1 MPSRLTPWQSFS
13 KDMVL
18 LLLVLV
24 LFVNRKSIK
33 SLANAKA
40 GDNLLIGA
48 AVVSVGFGL
57 YTYNFLP
64 VVDFL
69 PYKVGANILQEM
81 KTPPGAM
88 PDEFEVTYKLI
99 NKNTKET
106 KTMTDKEY
114 LKSGIWKDA
123 SWEIQGNPESRLV
136 KKGFEPKIRDLNIQD
151 AQGNNYNE
159 ELLSV
164 HFIVWLL

>member
-1 MPSRLTPWQSFS
+1 
-13 KDMVL
+13 
-18 LLLVLV
+18 V

-81 KTPPGAM
+81 KTPPGAV

-99 NKNTKET
+99 NKK
-106 KTMTDKEY
+106 
-114 LKSGIWKDA
+114 
-123 SWEIQGNPESRLV
+123 Q
-136 KKGFEPKIRDLNIQD
+136 KKPKP
-151 AQGNNYNE
+151 
-159 ELLSV
+159 
-164 HFIVWLL
+164 